1 MNILKKFV
9 IKDLSLNKKRTIVT
23 IIGIMLSSALI
34 CAVAGMVTS
43 FQKTLVEYAK
53 QEYGDF
59 HTIIYDIQ
67 KEDLGKIKQNEEIEK
82 VLEYEYKGYS
92 NLEASKNE
100 YKPYICLVGMEK
112 ELLNNLKLVEG
123 RLPENEDEI
132 VISKHI
138 KTNGGIDLKI
148 GETIKLEVSE
158 RISDGYKLNQRT
170 IFTEDKE
177 EILNKIYDKEYKI
190 VGIIERPS
198 TFIEDRQSPGYTVV
212 TLDNKEKTNTS
223 IFIKFKDSKDYKE
236 KTKTILA
243 DIENEY
249 ECDYNIS
256 LLRWEGAALSDST
269 MSMLYSVSGVVIV
282 IIIVSS
288 IFVIKN
294 SFSISI
300 TEKIKQYGILSSIGA
315 TSKQIKKNVLFEGFV
330 LGIIGIPL
338 GVICGMFAVFV
349 LIHLM
354 NYILAEAL
362 DGIKFMYSVP
372 YLPILI
378 TILFSTITIYFSSI
392 FSARK
397 AAKTSPIEAIRN
409 NDEIKIKSKK
419 LKGSKLIKTIFKVG
433 GDISY
438 KNLKRNKRKY
448 RTTVISLVVS
458 ITIFISLSS
467 FIDFGFK
474 MANEYYK
481 NKKFNFALYGGP
493 EKNKDTEE
501 LFNQIAK
508 SEKIN
513 DYSIHKTIQ
522 VSVLPEYL
530 SDFGKEYFQDSEDIE
545 ERVIAIGE
553 KQFNDFVKQIG
564 EDPKKYENKGILLDN
579 FTYFKDE
586 KKINGNLYNIE
597 NNKLTLNLLDEN
609 YEKTNKIF
617 DIQIEKRTEEAPM
630 GLEESTG
637 IIISDKMM
645 EKFDYKVNRMY
656 IMSNDTTGLREEL
669 SSLKISNPAYEKIG
683 YSDYEE
689 AQRSEQAMVLV
700 VSIFLYGFI
709 AVISLIGVTN
719 IFNTIT
725 TNMNLRQK
733 EFAMLKSIGM
743 TQNEFDRMI
752 RLESIFYGIKSLV
765 IGIPLGCIGSY
776 FIYKAFSEGMEMAY
790 KLPITAI
797 IIATLFVFLIIGL
810 IMKYSLNKINK
821 QNIIDTIR
829 NENI

>member
-1 MNILKKFV
+1 M
-9 IKDLSLNKKRTIVT
+9 D
-23 IIGIMLSSALI
+23 
-34 CAVAGMVTS
+34 
-43 FQKTLVEYAK
+43 
-53 QEYGDF
+53 
-59 HTIIYDIQ
+59 
-67 KEDLGKIKQNEEIEK
+67 
-82 VLEYEYKGYS
+82 
-92 NLEASKNE
+92 
-100 YKPYICLVGMEK
+100 
-112 ELLNNLKLVEG
+112 
-123 RLPENEDEI
+123 
-132 VISKHI
+132 
-138 KTNGGIDLKI
+138 
-148 GETIKLEVSE
+148 
-158 RISDGYKLNQRT
+158 
-170 IFTEDKE
+170 
-177 EILNKIYDKEYKI
+177 
-190 VGIIERPS
+190 
-198 TFIEDRQSPGYTVV
+198 
-212 TLDNKEKTNTS
+212 
-223 IFIKFKDSKDYKE
+223 
-236 KTKTILA
+236 
-243 DIENEY
+243 
-249 ECDYNIS
+249 
-256 LLRWEGAALSDST
+256 
-269 MSMLYSVSGVVIV
+269 
-282 IIIVSS
+282 
-288 IFVIKN
+288 
-294 SFSISI
+294 
-300 TEKIKQYGILSSIGA
+300 
-315 TSKQIKKNVLFEGFV
+315 
-330 LGIIGIPL
+330 
-338 GVICGMFAVFV
+338 
-349 LIHLM
+349 
-354 NYILAEAL
+354 
-362 DGIKFMYSVP
+362 
-372 YLPILI
+372 
-378 TILFSTITIYFSSI
+378 
-392 FSARK
+392 
-397 AAKTSPIEAIRN
+397 
-409 NDEIKIKSKK
+409 
-419 LKGSKLIKTIFKVG
+419 
-433 GDISY
+433 
-438 KNLKRNKRKY
+438 
-448 RTTVISLVVS
+448 
-458 ITIFISLSS
+458 
-467 FIDFGFK
+467 
-474 MANEYYK
+474 NEYYK

-493 EKNKDTEE
+493 EKNRDTEE

-617 DIQIEKRTEEAPM
+617 DIQIEKRTEEVPM
-630 GLEESTG
+630 GLEDRTG
-637 IIISDKMM
+637 LIISDKLMD
-645 EKFDYKVNRMY
+645 KFDYRIDRMY

>member
-9 IKDLSLNKKRTIVT
+9 IKDLTLNKKRTIVT

-59 HTIIYDIQ
+59 HTLIYDVQ
-67 KEDLGKIKQNEEIEK
+67 KEDLDKIKNNSDIDT

-92 NLEASKNE
+92 KLDTFQNE
-100 YKPYICLVGMEK
+100 YKPYICLVGMER

-123 RLPENEDEI
+123 RLPENENEI

-138 KTNGGIDLKI
+138 KTNGGVDLQI
-148 GETIKLEVSE
+148 GESLKLEVSE
-158 RISDGYKLNQRT
+158 RTSNGYKLSQRDMLV
-170 IFTEDKE
+170 EDE
-177 EILNKIYDKEYKI
+177 EELLNKIYDKEYKI

-198 TFIEDRQSPGYTVV
+198 NFIEDRQSPGYAVI
-212 TLDNKEKTNTS
+212 TLDNDEKINTS
-223 IFIKFKDSKDYKE
+223 LFIKYKDSKDYKE
-236 KTKTILA
+236 KTKKIL
-243 DIENEY
+243 DGIEDKY
-249 ECDYNIS
+249 ECDYNTS

-269 MSMLYSVSGVVIV
+269 MSMLYSISGVVIV

-315 TSKQIKKNVLFEGFV
+315 TSKQIKRNVLFEGFV

-338 GVICGMFAVFV
+338 GIICGMFAVFV

-354 NYILAEAL
+354 NYILVEAL
-362 DGIKFMYSVP
+362 DGIKFIYKVP

-378 TILFSTITIYFSSI
+378 TILFSGITIYFSSI

-397 AAKTSPIEAIRN
+397 AAKISPIEAIRS

-419 LKGSKLIKTIFKVG
+419 LKGSKIIKKLFKVG

-474 MANEYYK
+474 MSNEYYK
-481 NKKFNFALYGGP
+481 DIKYNFVLYGGP

-501 LFNQIAK
+501 LFNQISK
-508 SEKIN
+508 SEKI
-513 DYSIHKTIQ
+513 DAYSIHKTIYA
-522 VSVLPEYL
+522 SVLPEYL
-530 SDFGKEYFQDSEDIE
+530 SDFGKDYFKDSEDIE
-545 ERVIAIGE
+545 IRISAIGE
-553 KQFNDFVKQIG
+553 KQFNEFVKQIG
-564 EDPKKYENKGILLDN
+564 EDPKDYEDKGILLDN
-579 FTYFKDE
+579 FTYFKDN
-586 KKINGNLYNIE
+586 KKVNGNLYNIE
-597 NNKLTLNLLDEN
+597 NNKLTLNLLDED
-609 YEKTNKIF
+609 YEKTDKTF
-617 DIQIEKRTEEAPM
+617 DIKIEKRTEESPM
-630 GLEESTG
+630 GFEDDTG
-637 IIISDKMM
+637 IIISDKRIK
-645 EKFDYKVNRMY
+645 EFDYKVNRMF
-656 IMSNDTTGLREEL
+656 IMSNDTTALREEL
-669 SSLKISNPAYEKIG
+669 SSLKTSNSAYEKIG

-700 VSIFLYGFI
+700 ISIFLYGFI

-752 RLESIFYGIKSLV
+752 RLESIFYGLKSLI

-776 FIYKAFSEGMEMAY
+776 FIYKAFSKGMEMEY
-790 KLPITAI
+790 MIPITAI

-810 IMKYSLNKINK
+810 IMKYSLSKINK